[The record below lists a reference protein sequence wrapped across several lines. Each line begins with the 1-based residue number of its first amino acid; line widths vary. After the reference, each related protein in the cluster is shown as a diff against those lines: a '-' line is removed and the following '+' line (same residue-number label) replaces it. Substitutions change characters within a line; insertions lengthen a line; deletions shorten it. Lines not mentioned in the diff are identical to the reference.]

1 MQMTFSHQISGVD
14 PDALLQLFTRNQM
27 GGRSRDKLYR
37 AFENS
42 YLVCFAFD
50 GDYLVG
56 AGRAISD
63 GEYHAGI
70 YDVAVLPEY
79 QGQGIG
85 REIMSRLL
93 NGLKVWRIVLVADG
107 DNQDFYRK
115 LGFENFENVMAKF
128 NPQFLTGIPLQTDA

>member
-1 MQMTFSHQISGVD
+1 MRIAYTDEISGID
-14 PDALLQLFTRNQM
+14 QDALLELFTRNQM
-27 GGRSRDKLYR
+27 GGRTMEKLYR

-42 YLVCFAFD
+42 YTVCFAFD
-50 GDYLVG
+50 ESQLVG

-79 QGQGIG
+79 QGQGVG
-85 REIMSRLL
+85 REIMLSLLGRL
-93 NGLKVWRIVLVADG
+93 NVWRIVLVADG

-115 LGFENFENVMAKF
+115 LGFEDFQNVMAKF
-128 NPQFLTGIPLQTDA
+128 NPQFLYD

>member
-1 MQMTFSHQISGVD
+1 MRIAYKDEISGID
-14 PDALLQLFTRNQM
+14 RDALLELFTRNQM
-27 GGRSRDKLYR
+27 GGRTMEKLYR

-42 YLVCFAFD
+42 YAVCFAFD
-50 GDYLVG
+50 ESQLVG

-79 QGQGIG
+79 QGQGVG
-85 REIMSRLL
+85 REIMLSLLGRL
-93 NGLKVWRIVLVADG
+93 NVWRIVLVADG

-115 LGFENFENVMAKF
+115 LGFEDFQNVMAKF
-128 NPQFLTGIPLQTDA
+128 NPQFLYD

>member
-1 MQMTFSHQISGVD
+1 MQITFSHQISGVD
-14 PDALLQLFTRNQM
+14 RDALLQLFTRNQM

-42 YLVCFAFD
+42 YAVCFAFHENN
-50 GDYLVG
+50 LVG

-85 REIMSRLL
+85 REIMGRLL
-93 NGLKVWRIVLVADG
+93 SRLKVWRIVLVADG

-128 NPQFLTGIPLQTDA
+128 NPQFLIDIPLQTGN